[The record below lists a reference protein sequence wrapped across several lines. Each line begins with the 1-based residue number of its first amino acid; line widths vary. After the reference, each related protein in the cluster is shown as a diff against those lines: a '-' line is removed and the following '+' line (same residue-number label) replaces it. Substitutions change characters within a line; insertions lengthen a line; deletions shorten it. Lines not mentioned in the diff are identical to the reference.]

1 MVLAALLALPTTA
14 AADEFSPES
23 EARNYSKRVIN
34 SYFVYSYLGNGT
46 IPVVPNNIPPALIN
60 QNRCKK

>member
-23 EARNYSKRVIN
+23 EARNYSKIN
-34 SYFVYSYLGNGT
+34 ER
-46 IPVVPNNIPPALIN
+46 AAE
-60 QNRCKK
+60 